1 MEAYGTGIGWS
12 LNLSSVCHRPAATAT
27 PARFHDPVT
36 GYRRTERTGGVM
48 PRAWTDENR
57 APRGIMR
64 DQLYNEA
71 EQRNIE
77 GRSGMSTAQLA
88 HALGR
93 A

>member
-1 MEAYGTGIGWS
+1 
-12 LNLSSVCHRPAATAT
+12 
-27 PARFHDPVT
+27 
-36 GYRRTERTGGVM
+36 M
-48 PRAWTDENR
+48 PRVWTDENR

-64 DQLYNEA
+64 DQLYNEP